1 MYYSIFTA
9 NELKRK
15 HEIENGFKYDLVIR
29 ARLDFIWQ
37 DYVLPE
43 MFPKL
48 GDRLMYII
56 RDDYVYLSGLTTND
70 KFLGA
75 SSRNMDEFCLIF
87 KAMRKMYNKGRSI
100 QATDIATFYFKH
112 HYTPV
117 LIGDKSHYAKHHF
130 YFNKGMNSTKKLYIE
145 VYDELTHAIAELFLT
160 NGHHAHIKKIG
171 YNVDELL
178 CFDGVRLVEER
189 NPKILFVFI
198 ITRNDT
204 HSILVEKFLRK
215 TRKLRKIVKHK
226 VILISEYAYKVQ
238 GAKITDK
245 TCYIPDIAWYVYRGV
260 KNESIEDCYIG
271 GSIKHQLEPG
281 DIVLY
286 DTWEKGTKIRCELE
300 QEVVEVTD
308 KGVSLKFHGS
318 ISRGD
323 RKFNK
328 KYLRVFAT
336 DMKYIRLNDNDIID
350 GKITTLRIDA

>member
-1 MYYSIFTA
+1 MCVNQDSFLCDNYIKMKIAICFSGAIRGFDECYPSIYKYLIKPLNPDIFLHTWNIPKVDKRLDVSFKMQKDSCTHEYVIEKLKPLRHIVEPYNKKTEERIHNLAGFGDTEITVFPKGYKKRHEEYIKYVYNSLGMYYSIFTA

-130 YFNKGMNSTKKLYIE
+130 YFNK
-145 VYDELTHAIAELFLT
+145 
-160 NGHHAHIKKIG
+160 
-171 YNVDELL
+171 
-178 CFDGVRLVEER
+178 
-189 NPKILFVFI
+189 
-198 ITRNDT
+198 
-204 HSILVEKFLRK
+204 
-215 TRKLRKIVKHK
+215 
-226 VILISEYAYKVQ
+226 
-238 GAKITDK
+238 
-245 TCYIPDIAWYVYRGV
+245 
-260 KNESIEDCYIG
+260 
-271 GSIKHQLEPG
+271 
-281 DIVLY
+281 VL
-286 DTWEKGTKIRCELE
+286 
-300 QEVVEVTD
+300 
-308 KGVSLKFHGS
+308 H
-318 ISRGD
+318 
-323 RKFNK
+323 N
-328 KYLRVFAT
+328 
-336 DMKYIRLNDNDIID
+336 
-350 GKITTLRIDA
+350 